1 MDSNHRRQE
10 PADLQSA
17 PFGHSG
23 NHPRLSLGSG
33 CKGKGFRRQ
42 QRIIIRVFASF
53 NNYECRAES
62 PLKRVSACGSTQR
75 RREKEDA
82 HHDLENFQKL
92 LCSAPLR
99 AINPA
104 RTSFSLIFACSQP
117 SGRLPVSA
125 PPHAINPARTSFSL
139 IFACSQPSGRLPV
152 SAPPREKE
160 EARALREL

>member
-1 MDSNHRRQE
+1 MIKTVFNPWAKMDSNHRRYK

-23 NHPRLSLGSG
+23 NHPRLSLESG

-92 LCSAPLR
+92 LCSAPPR
-99 AINPA
+99 AVNPA

-125 PPHAINPARTSFSL
+125 PPH
-139 IFACSQPSGRLPV
+139 
-152 SAPPREKE
+152 EKE